1 MNTGD
6 ESPVSFRAINDNRI
20 SNREKLKR
28 QWREKEDEVVR
39 SGFRS
44 GCQAPRRVYGDY
56 DVLYGEAGQLS
67 HRWAEICWYLI
78 YFEAC
83 ICL

>member
-1 MNTGD
+1 MKTGD
-6 ESPVSFRAINDNRI
+6 ESPAYFRAINDNRI

-44 GCQAPRRVYGDY
+44 GCQAPRGIY
-56 DVLYGEAGQLS
+56 DN
-67 HRWAEICWYLI
+67 
-78 YFEAC
+78 
-83 ICL
+83 